1 MDPAFQKQQVLQ
13 ASPIPAPRSPVKTED
28 AGIAASAGD
37 GSPGMAPV
45 SGEPV
50 SIDQVTPE
58 DVSIIAYLW
67 SGDGV
72 AVLTRPD
79 GSTVGLDKS
88 AGVLSYGV
96 MAIDEGS
103 STRIGDGIKRKLVTL
118 GNHWN
123 VDGLGL
129 VSG

>member
-1 MDPAFQKQQVLQ
+1 
-13 ASPIPAPRSPVKTED
+13 
-28 AGIAASAGD
+28 
-37 GSPGMAPV
+37 MAPV

-118 GNHWN
+118 GGITGMLTGW
-123 VDGLGL
+123 G
-129 VSG
+129 